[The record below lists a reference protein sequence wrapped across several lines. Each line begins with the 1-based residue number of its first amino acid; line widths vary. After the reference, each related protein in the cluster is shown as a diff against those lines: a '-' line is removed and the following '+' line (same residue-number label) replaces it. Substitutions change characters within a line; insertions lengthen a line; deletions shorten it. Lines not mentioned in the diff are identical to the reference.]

1 MLSKTEGK
9 REFRAAGGQPTPTYP
24 WDRRPLTPFRLASV
38 LQALAKQ
45 SPKCRRAPLCELYRP
60 RSWAD
65 VCGQAKVIGTIR
77 RLAAAGTL
85 GGRAYWISGSS
96 GTGKTTIARLLAA
109 EIADELHVDELDASD
124 LTPARL
130 QEIERGMQFRG
141 WGKGGKAYIVNE
153 AHGLRKD
160 AVRQLLVL
168 LERLPAHVAFIFT
181 TTNENEQALFEGSLD
196 ANPLLSR
203 CLPLPLARR
212 GLAEA
217 FARRAQTIAAAHGLD
232 GKPER
237 AYLELVKQK
246 RNNFRAVLQAIEA
259 GEMLQEG
266 GGE

>member
-1 MLSKTEGK
+1 MSHTTDSRCL
-9 REFRAAGGQPTPTYP
+9 FNPAGS
-24 WDRRPLTPFRLASV
+24 PLFERF
-38 LQALAKQ
+38 
-45 SPKCRRAPLCELYRP
+45 RP
-60 RSWAD
+60 RAWAD
-65 VCGQAKVIGTIR
+65 VIGQQKIVATIQ
-77 RLAAAGTL
+77 RLAAGSGL

-109 EIADELHVDELDASD
+109 ELADEIHIEELDASD

-130 QEIERGMQFRG
+130 REIETAMHFRG

-153 AHGLRKD
+153 AHGLRRD
-160 AVRQLLVL
+160 AIRQLLVL
-168 LERLPAHVAFIFT
+168 LERLPGHVAFIFT
-181 TTNENEQALFEGSLD
+181 TTNENQESLFEDCLD

-217 FARRAQTIAAAHGLD
+217 FARRAREIAIRCGLD

-246 RNNFRAVLQAIEA
+246 RNNLRAVLQAIEA
-259 GEMLQEG
+259 GEILADAQEG
-266 GGE
+266 GAE